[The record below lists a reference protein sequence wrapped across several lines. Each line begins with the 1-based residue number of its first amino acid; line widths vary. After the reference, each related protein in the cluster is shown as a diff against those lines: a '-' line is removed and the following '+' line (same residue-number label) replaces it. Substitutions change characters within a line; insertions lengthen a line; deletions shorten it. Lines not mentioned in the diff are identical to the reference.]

1 MRTIEIN
8 NTNYTFSNVSTI
20 EALLKEYA
28 SQSFTL
34 QEWNILI
41 KKLYGKTF
49 PKNLIKVLDY
59 KIKQNDKSSDVNSFI
74 YKDKFYWF
82 DKNTRLGLM
91 NLANCSSDIIEVVLG
106 EEIVE
111 MSTEK
116 LKNFLSQL
124 EVYAG
129 KCFIN
134 TQKHLNAIKQ
144 LKTVDELIDYDY
156 TTGYPDK
163 ITLDV

>member
-1 MRTIEIN
+1 MKTLEIN

-34 QEWNILI
+34 KEWNILI

-49 PKNLIKVLDY
+49 PKNLIKVLNY
-59 KIKQNDKSSDVNSFI
+59 KIVQHDKSPDVNSFL

-91 NLANCSSDIIEVVLG
+91 NLINCSSDTIQVVLG
-106 EEIVE
+106 EEIIE
-111 MSTEK
+111 IPTEK

-129 KCFIN
+129 KCFVN
-134 TQKHLNAIKQ
+134 TQKHLNAIKK
-144 LKTVDELIDYDY
+144 LRTVEELVDYDY
-156 TTGYPDK
+156 TSGYPEK
-163 ITLDV
+163 ITLE

>member
-20 EALLKEYA
+20 EALLKEYT

-59 KIKQNDKSSDVNSFI
+59 KIKQYDKSSDVNSFI

-91 NLANCSSDIIEVVLG
+91 NLANCSSDIIEVVLE

-111 MSTEK
+111 IPTEK
-116 LKNFLSQL
+116 LKKFLSQL

-129 KCFIN
+129 KCFVN
-134 TQKHLNAIKQ
+134 TQKHLNAIKK
-144 LKTVDELIDYDY
+144 LRTVEELIDYDY
-156 TTGYPDK
+156 TTGYPEK
-163 ITLDV
+163 ITLA

>member
-34 QEWNILI
+34 QEWDILI

-59 KIKQNDKSSDVNSFI
+59 KIKQYDKSSDVNSFI

-111 MSTEK
+111 IPTEK

-129 KCFIN
+129 KCFVN
-134 TQKHLNAIKQ
+134 TQKHLNAIKK
-144 LKTVDELIDYDY
+144 LRTVEELIDYDY
-156 TTGYPDK
+156 TTGYPEK
-163 ITLDV
+163 ITLA